1 MPYFKIITIK
11 KELLNLFSFDKE
23 MKIKD
28 DRPHLLVIKLKY
40 KNNTHEF
47 AIPIVSNVKKNV
59 RFKYKLPK
67 RPGTKKGCV
76 HAIHFEKMIPI
87 EKSYYG
93 YGYRINK
100 KILSFVKNNFSDIYQ
115 KAQDYLYFYEK
126 NKSDKDKI
134 KDIKF
139 STDIDEMIRIL
150 EKNLNNKK

>member
-11 KELLNLFSFDKE
+11 KELLKLFSFDKE

-28 DRPHLLVIKLKY
+28 DRPHLVVIKLNY
-40 KNNTHEF
+40 KNNTQEF
-47 AIPIVSNVKKNV
+47 AIPIVSNVKRNV

-67 RPGTKKGCV
+67 RPSTKKGYV
-76 HAIHFEKMIPI
+76 HAIHYEKMIPI
-87 EKSYYG
+87 EKTYYG
-93 YGYRINK
+93 YGYSINK
-100 KILSFVKNNFSDIYQ
+100 TILKFIKNNFSDIYQ

-126 NKSDKDKI
+126 NKSDKNII

-150 EKNLNNKK
+150 EKNLDNKK